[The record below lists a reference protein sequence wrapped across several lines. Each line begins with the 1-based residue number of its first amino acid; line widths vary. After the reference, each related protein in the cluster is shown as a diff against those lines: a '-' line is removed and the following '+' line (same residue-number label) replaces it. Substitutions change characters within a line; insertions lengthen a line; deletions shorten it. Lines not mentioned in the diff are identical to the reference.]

1 MKTHL
6 SGHKED
12 LIQVSYKHLYIF
24 NWDIQSEQKNSVCM
38 PHTLLERTIELIKA
52 KIKKYRHITIH
63 LAKTKSIDSIKNR
76 GKYK

>member
-1 MKTHL
+1 MKTYL
-6 SGHKED
+6 SGHKEG

-52 KIKKYRHITIH
+52 KIKKI
-63 LAKTKSIDSIKNR
+63 
-76 GKYK
+76 